1 MSIIYKGDNM
11 EHHIN
16 LLKRYENSPII
27 RSLIQ
32 LIPCGVGSALDT
44 AITIKIINMREKR
57 LRVFYD
63 KLGEGDI
70 ILTPDLLESEDFL
83 HYYISTCKAVINTKR
98 SKKVEFFAKLLK
110 AYIIYDELK
119 QLDEYEDYLKILD
132 DLSYRE
138 LVILTKLESYEDQYL
153 RENDENDLQF
163 CSKYWDKFIKELIYE
178 LKVQE
183 DEIDAT
189 LTRLNRTGCYET
201 FIGSYWGYSGG
212 KGRITPTFKRL
223 KKYIME

>member
-1 MSIIYKGDNM
+1 MSIIYKGDIM

-83 HYYISTCKAVINTKR
+83 HYYISTYKAVINTKR

-138 LVILTKLESYEDQYL
+138 LVILIKLETCESKYSKED
-153 RENDENDLQF
+153 DENDLQY
-163 CSKYWDKFIKELIYE
+163 CSRYWDEFKSKLIFELRI
-178 LKVQE
+178 QE
-183 DEIDAT
+183 DEIESL

-201 FIGSYWGYSGG
+201 FTGNYLDYTGG
-212 KGRITPTFKRL
+212 KGRTTPTFKKL